1 MTVNM
6 LYYTNLHGVAFT
18 QRIKL
23 TPSQLNQLKDRLEEL
38 VNTDRLQGWGFG
50 LSPTLN
56 FTQAMDTIDRESTD
70 PMLPPKS

>member
-1 MTVNM
+1 MVNM

-23 TPSQLNQLKDRLEEL
+23 TPSQLNQLRDRLEEL
-38 VNTDRLQGWGFG
+38 VNTGRLKGWGFG

-56 FTQAMDTIDRESTD
+56 FTQAMDAIDTEATD
-70 PMLPPKS
+70 PMFLPKT